1 MDPMCPSK
9 VRSRLPSAACHSLN
23 GVIRGSTIRRLPE
36 YHTRL
41 DDTMTS
47 RVLSPNARLWL
58 YIVLS
63 RDDPYLETP
72 PSRTLTYLRDPIH
85 PQKTMSIDVQPLWH
99 IMVYYLGLYGHGI
112 RPARRPSAQ
121 QKKHRG
127 DISSLGTQQRK
138 NKVQKMGPTM
148 CQKQLKYVF

>member
-1 MDPMCPSK
+1 MQSSSK

-85 PQKTMSIDVQPLWH
+85 PQKKTMSIDVQPLWH
-99 IMVYYLGLYGHGI
+99 IMVYYVGLCGHGI
-112 RPARRPSAQ
+112 HSPRRPSAQ
-121 QKKHRG
+121 QKKTSRRYLQPWY
-127 DISSLGTQQRK
+127 STTK
-138 NKVQKMGPTM
+138 NKVQQIDPKMDPKMG
-148 CQKQLKYVF
+148 